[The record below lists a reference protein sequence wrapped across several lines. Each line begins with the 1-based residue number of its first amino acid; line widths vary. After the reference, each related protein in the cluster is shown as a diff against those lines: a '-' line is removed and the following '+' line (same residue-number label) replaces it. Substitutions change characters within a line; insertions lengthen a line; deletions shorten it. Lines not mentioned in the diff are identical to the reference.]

1 MVKPSPQRKE
11 QTIFSIFKASFWCQV
26 AMASFKMR
34 NRGPLYWSSS
44 RDQPSYSCRVYSS
57 IFCGTIYFSLAKM
70 LKMTKCASA
79 GSFLPTLLPSHREVG
94 QRANSFQVNGLM
106 LFNLLLLLL
115 ATILHTAFTEG
126 WCLLHLRYS
135 RAWWCWLWDVHSLGS
150 KAMLRVL
157 ARSRFVYLAQVQMI
171 NTPQY
176 FECEN
181 NTVDPKNDLE
191 TLIFQVIMGYIYL
204 LSLLV
209 TFSRQ

>member
-1 MVKPSPQRKE
+1 
-11 QTIFSIFKASFWCQV
+11 
-26 AMASFKMR
+26 
-34 NRGPLYWSSS
+34 
-44 RDQPSYSCRVYSS
+44 
-57 IFCGTIYFSLAKM
+57 
-70 LKMTKCASA
+70 
-79 GSFLPTLLPSHREVG
+79 
-94 QRANSFQVNGLM
+94 
-106 LFNLLLLLL
+106 
-115 ATILHTAFTEG
+115 
-126 WCLLHLRYS
+126 
-135 RAWWCWLWDVHSLGS
+135 
-150 KAMLRVL
+150 MLRVL